1 MSDFDWIRLICRLL
15 DVLERRLVPWS
26 MYCAG
31 ALAVGVRSLPEK
43 FRFRPP
49 AGQSFLENLLT
60 LRLWCGSWLWRL
72 IGRPAGGLLS
82 LVGWFCR
89 IRNWISCRLP
99 SWALR
104 FMDWFKDW
112 LIDAV
117 EDGAGQPA
125 TEHRQSRQLGKGLE
139 TLNHYGGFSCKIL
152 PLNQLGNSFAM
163 VDTP

>member
-49 AGQSFLENLLT
+49 AGQSFLE
-60 LRLWCGSWLWRL
+60 
-72 IGRPAGGLLS
+72 
-82 LVGWFCR
+82 
-89 IRNWISCRLP
+89 
-99 SWALR
+99 
-104 FMDWFKDW
+104 
-112 LIDAV
+112 
-117 EDGAGQPA
+117 
-125 TEHRQSRQLGKGLE
+125 